1 MKIKQFS
8 YYPKLHI
15 NRECRTITMLSQ
27 TFTFQKKVAFICFN
41 ESSLKVMKNA
51 FYFILKPIS
60 FLRSLDF
67 CRNFLAMHKNDLMKK
82 LRLISKFMTSQTE
95 QYILTVHNI
104 YCPISQ
110 EVKAT
115 R

>member
-1 MKIKQFS
+1 MSHNSNAKSDFHL
-8 YYPKLHI
+8 P
-15 NRECRTITMLSQ
+15 
-27 TFTFQKKVAFICFN
+27 KKVAFICFN

-67 CRNFLAMHKNDLMKK
+67 CRNFLAMHKSDLMKK